1 MTEVG
6 VHKFRNKICE
16 YVRRAEASEIIAIT
30 RRGKLIAVLSSD
42 IESQPSQGEPA
53 S

>member
-16 YVRRAEASEIIAIT
+16 YVRRAEASEIAIT

-42 IESQPSQGEPA
+42 IESQPPQGEPE